1 MQITT
6 RFLDDLAYAINEHG
20 FESNQADLEILA
32 DLAVRHDAGAFLA
45 GIVTDPTEPEVV
57 RARAFA
63 RISAALRA
71 LPSTMTTAA

>member
-6 RFLDDLAYAINEHG
+6 RFLDDLAHSINEHG
-20 FESNQADLEILA
+20 FESNATDLEILA

-45 GIVTDPTEPEVV
+45 GILTDPAEPDVA

-71 LPSTMTTAA
+71 LPAAMTTAA